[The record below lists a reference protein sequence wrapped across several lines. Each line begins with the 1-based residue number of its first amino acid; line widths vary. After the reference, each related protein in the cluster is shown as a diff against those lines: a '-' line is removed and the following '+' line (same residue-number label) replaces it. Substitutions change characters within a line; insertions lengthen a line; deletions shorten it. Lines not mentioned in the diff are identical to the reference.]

1 MRRRRV
7 NGLNRFNEPF
17 PLSFSPSTNSNSSL
31 NVKFVKLKK
40 NRVEWME
47 SPKNLTSSLLRFE
60 SRSGI
65 WVWDVDIVDNNID
78 DE

>member
-1 MRRRRV
+1 
-7 NGLNRFNEPF
+7 
-17 PLSFSPSTNSNSSL
+17 
-31 NVKFVKLKK
+31 
-40 NRVEWME
+40 ME